1 MEVMRNEPPK
11 NNFLKKV
18 RKLATEKNI
27 ILIFD
32 ECTSGFRST
41 NGGLHKKFKVNPD
54 IAIFG
59 KALGNGHAITAV
71 IGKKNIMENAQDTFI
86 SSTFWTERSGP
97 VAALK
102 TLEEMERI
110 KSWKIITK
118 IGDKIVSGWKKLA
131 AKYNLKIRCFGIPSI
146 KSFEIKSEH
155 WLKYKTLISQE
166 MLKKGF
172 LAGNTVYACIDHN
185 DKIIKKYLNCLD
197 KIFKVISNCEKN
209 GQIDMMLETSI
220 CQTGF
225 KRLN

>member
-1 MEVMRNEPPK
+1 
-11 NNFLKKV
+11 
-18 RKLATEKNI
+18 
-27 ILIFD
+27 
-32 ECTSGFRST
+32 
-41 NGGLHKKFKVNPD
+41 
-54 IAIFG
+54 
-59 KALGNGHAITAV
+59 
-71 IGKKNIMENAQDTFI
+71 MENAQDTFI

-118 IGDKIVSGWKKLA
+118 IGDKIVNGWKKLA
-131 AKYNLKIRCFGIPSI
+131 AKHNLKIKCFGIPSI
-146 KSFEIKSEH
+146 KSFEIKSKH

-166 MLKKGF
+166 MLKEGF

-197 KIFKVISNCEKN
+197 KIFNIISNCEKN

-225 KRLN
+225 KKTKLISNYF